1 MSDLSKH
8 KKEPANLKINQ
19 LKLFNPIEIKKDN
32 KRIFKQLYINNLD
45 N

>member
-1 MSDLSKH
+1 MSDLSKQ

-19 LKLFNPIEIKKDN
+19 LKLFNLIEIKKGN